1 VKISIVIPAFNEEKF
16 LGETLAQIKSA
27 AGVFANTGWETE
39 LIVCDNNS
47 TDHTADIARAA
58 GANVVFE
65 PVNQIARARNSG
77 AAAATGD
84 WLVFVDADSHPSAG
98 LFADMAKE
106 IQSGTCIAGGATIC
120 WDEKRFNA
128 ELMMPILNVGFR
140 WRRML
145 HGPFIFVETA
155 AFRKLGGFNHEVFAG
170 EDWELSRRLKKLA
183 KETGKRLVILHR
195 HPVMTSARRIKHYT
209 VLTAFSTLYHIIFDP
224 HSFTTSRQAARRL
237 YDGRR

>member
-1 VKISIVIPAFNEEKF
+1 
-16 LGETLAQIKSA
+16 
-27 AGVFANTGWETE
+27 
-39 LIVCDNNS
+39 
-47 TDHTADIARAA
+47 
-58 GANVVFE
+58 
-65 PVNQIARARNSG
+65 
-77 AAAATGD
+77 
-84 WLVFVDADSHPSAG
+84 
-98 LFADMAKE
+98 
-106 IQSGTCIAGGATIC
+106 
-120 WDEKRFNA
+120 
-128 ELMMPILNVGFR
+128 MMPILNVGFR

-224 HSFTTSRQAARRL
+224 HCFTTSRQAARWL